1 MNTIDE
7 INEMIEEVEAERL
20 FLEEKLIIHS
30 SKLAVNAQEQCKL
43 SHAAGL
49 MKSDVLGLVKNIK
62 LNIEEQEA
70 LTTKSAMSDPD
81 AFGLVKATVDAV
93 KSAVASSPNIVAL
106 KRGLIKAET
115 ELEKC
120 NSLYNSYQHRKSMIQ
135 EEVKLYLSNYWD
147 ELAVEEMDEQVLDV
161 KKEMIKRKKS

>member
-7 INEMIEEVEAERL
+7 VNEIINKAEDDRK
-20 FLEEKLIIHS
+20 FLEEKLMIHS

-43 SHAAGL
+43 SHSAGIL
-49 MKSDVLGLVKNIK
+49 KSNVSGLVKNIK
-62 LNIEEQEA
+62 LNIEELEA
-70 LTTKSAMSDPD
+70 HTTKSAMSDPD

-93 KSAVASSPNIVAL
+93 KSAVACSPDIVSW
-106 KRGLIKAET
+106 KRCMLKAET

-161 KKEMIKRKKS
+161 KKQMLKRKKN